1 MKKFK
6 FLIKN
11 FSSKNSKFV
20 EELKNDLNE
29 IKIEKKH
36 VVDSDFDNKNDEF
49 VFDISDIEDNLVN
62 EKPKEQGFDFDKLE
76 KRNKELNENKKKSDS
91 PVLQQL
97 RNIIAYEESKPNKM
111 EFKDLKLKAEG
122 KSEAPS
128 EQSEYLVKR
137 PSKNFIWGLGQ
148 KTKQKKCNFFL
159 NKSNSYTENI
169 QALTLS

>member
-1 MKKFK
+1 M
-6 FLIKN
+6 
-11 FSSKNSKFV
+11 

-36 VVDSDFDNKNDEF
+36 IVDSDFDNKNDEF
-49 VFDISDIEDNLVN
+49 VFDISDTEEIQIN
-62 EKPKEQGFDFDKLE
+62 EKSEKKQEFDFEKL
-76 KRNKELNENKKKSDS
+76 KMRNKELNENKKNSDS

-128 EQSEYLVKR
+128 EQNDYLVKR

-148 KTKQKKCNFFL
+148 QTKQKKCNFFL
-159 NKSNSYTENI
+159 FKFW
-169 QALTLS
+169 LLF